1 MTEYFDVND
10 YRTEN
15 GMIVRFTYS
24 KSVSTQNQPKLLEE
38 CIKYFTKSNNL
49 HVDDFI
55 GKLLG
60 AANDKQLCCCSHD
73 IHDLYMVKHIPSGKE
88 FQVGS
93 VCFKNV
99 LQTNRFCTDEEK
111 RKIDML
117 FNPNC
122 KVCNDKLKSKRNRY
136 EKNGYCSKSCM
147 YHDVDDTM
155 KNERYFADICPE
167 CEKQELIIKK
177 PYCNHNG
184 YFNISCCEDC
194 HKKRS
199 ERERERLMLQIKQE
213 RAERERERVE
223 REQERVERERQRDE
237 LLKEGKKLCNCG
249 NKILIKYIRCYQC
262 TMNIKNRLNK

>member
-15 GMIVRFTYS
+15 GIIVRFS
-24 KSVSTQNQPKLLEE
+24 NSRSVSTQDQHKLLEE

-55 GKLLG
+55 GEPLYT
-60 AANDKQLCCCSHD
+60 ANDQQLCCCSHN
-73 IHDLYMVKHIPSGKE
+73 ISHVFMVTHFPSGKK

-99 LQTNRFCTDEEK
+99 LITNRFCTEAEK
-111 RKIDML
+111 RKIDIL

-122 KVCNDKLKSKRNRY
+122 KVCNDKLKSKRNKF
-136 EKNGYCSKSCM
+136 EKEGYCTKSCM
-147 YHDVDDTM
+147 YHDANDTD
-155 KNERYFADICPE
+155 KNTKYFADICPD

-177 PYCNHNG
+177 PYCNLNG

-199 ERERERLMLQIKQE
+199 ERERERLMLQIKEERADRERE

-223 REQERVERERQRDE
+223 RERQREE
-237 LLKEGKKLCNCG
+237 LLKEGKKLCICG
-249 NKILIKYIRCYQC
+249 NKILIKYKRCYQC
-262 TMNIKNRLNK
+262 TMNIKNSFK